1 MFTLICLLSITQNLV
16 SFLAGCHPLSCF
28 LCPYEFMTF
37 YNSITV
43 IFVAFQEEMEINKC
57 VQSAVVHW
65 KYRFSSLFL
74 LRNDYFQG

>member
-1 MFTLICLLSITQNLV
+1 
-16 SFLAGCHPLSCF
+16 
-28 LCPYEFMTF
+28 MTF